1 MKRFFAWVL
10 LLGFVL
16 LLVNIMVFQY
26 FIIPSIAVYL
36 VVAVF
41 FLFFMN
47 KPLPSKKQKSNNLDR
62 GENETINQD
71 PTLYAN
77 GNVNGD
83 YSHNA
88 GLDENCQCDED
99 CQCEDNCDCDN
110 DGCDCGG
117 DSCDSGD
124 SGSSDNN

>member
-62 GENETINQD
+62 GDNETINQD

-77 GNVNGD
+77 LNGD
-83 YSHNA
+83 YNHNA

-117 DSCDSGD
+117 DSSDSGD
-124 SGSSDNN
+124 SSSDNN

>member
-1 MKRFFAWVL
+1 MKRLFAWVL

-26 FIIPSIAVYL
+26 FIIPRIAIYL

-47 KPLPSKKQKSNNLDR
+47 KPLPSKKQKSNNINR
-62 GENETINQD
+62 GDNERINHD

-77 GNVNGD
+77 LNGD
-83 YSHNA
+83 YSDNA

-99 CQCEDNCDCDN
+99 CQCDDNCDCDN
-110 DGCDCGG
+110 DGCDCGS
-117 DSCDSGD
+117 DSSDSGD
-124 SGSSDNN
+124 SSDNN